1 MPAPLLIVGPTGDSG
16 KYLVTWVN
24 SEYLL
29 LRQYIHHC
37 SAPIILNIGCK
48 FREKKLNP
56 QIFNVNL
63 KNNGV
68 IDCTKNKRI
77 PAPSLPIGGRF
88 FTILYFLLKVYR
100 ECP

>member
-56 QIFNVNL
+56 QIFNHFSTFCGAN
-63 KNNGV
+63 
-68 IDCTKNKRI
+68 
-77 PAPSLPIGGRF
+77 
-88 FTILYFLLKVYR
+88 VYINDKQ
-100 ECP
+100 